1 MKEYPD
7 ESDLKQI
14 REWDAIKDPFGL
26 IEFIESVT
34 WTPDW
39 CIEITGKRVKRFE
52 FHTAG
57 WSGNEDIIDALRD
70 NPLFFAIYWEKTHKG
85 GHYYFKVRKLK

>member
-7 ESDLKQI
+7 TRDLMIIK
-14 REWDAIKDPFGL
+14 EWDAIKDPFGL

-39 CIEITGKRVKRFE
+39 CIEIRGKHIKWFE

-57 WSGNEDIIDALRD
+57 WSGNEEIIEALRE
-70 NPLFFAIYWEKTHKG
+70 NQMFFALYWKKTYKG
-85 GHYYFKVRKLK
+85 GHYYFKVYKLK